1 MLKTQAERRQGGYMD
16 TTQENR
22 TIEGYV
28 FLNDKDAEMAALER
42 RKIDYLEERMDY
54 SQPDTILRIYEK
66 AIHDR
71 IFKTPVG
78 LTYLKGIQDYL
89 LEQNIVAPDEI
100 LPIPLYQSFGGEL
113 RENHNPA
120 KKRIKPSEKKEKE
133 SLGSALTISVIL
145 NGLLVLAIISMF
157 AITLKAEQPNIVN
170 YKRVLTDQYASWEQE
185 LTQREQAVREKEL
198 EMKLE
203 PEQDKE

>member
-1 MLKTQAERRQGGYMD
+1 MD
-16 TTQENR
+16 TTQGNR

-54 SQPDTILRIYEK
+54 SRPDTILRIYEK

-78 LTYLKGIQDYL
+78 LNYLKGIQNYL
-89 LEQNIVAPDEI
+89 LEQDIAATDQI

-113 RENHNPA
+113 RENQNPA
-120 KKRIKPSEKKEKE
+120 KKRVKPSEKKEKE
-133 SLGSALTISVIL
+133 SRGSAFTISVIL

-157 AITLKAEQPNIVN
+157 VITLKAEQPNIVN
-170 YKRVLTDQYASWEQE
+170 YRRVLTDQYASWEQE
-185 LTQREQAVREKEL
+185 LTQREQAVRDKEL
-198 EMKLE
+198 EL
-203 PEQDKE
+203 DKE